1 MQPCNEWMNVA
12 GGGREGVLQEHLE
25 YLQPLKALQGSGVVR
40 SKPDR
45 KSCCST
51 GKGGNFTL
59 KGERSPGQALAGTGW
74 SHTEFTPLMSQ
85 FWCHLCISARKNLTL
100 NFVGRDTYC
109 SVFFPRSLLIPEGCS
124 NNKLLFFYLQLFGSS
139 WVGMVESLSI
149 KSQILGGTF
158 PRKMGTAECIY
169 SEKP

>member
-1 MQPCNEWMNVA
+1 MNECSR
-12 GGGREGVLQEHLE
+12 GREGRCPAGAPGIFAAFKGPAGEWSGQEQTWQE
-25 YLQPLKALQGSGVVR
+25 K
-40 SKPDR
+40 
-45 KSCCST
+45 CCST